1 MARNKGLSLG
11 NVGKRGAFNK
21 RLAGGSMKE
30 QSGLQISPPRKGGFT
45 QRRSD
50 GISSENNN
58 SKARVVFA
66 MKALLGVIAAFALA
80 IGVGVFVYQQTVKN
94 AIQPEINMQS
104 LNSGLTVIDESEQ
117 TSSSS
122 TDTGQ
127 ASWTLFVRTSSETS
141 ENGRGDVKQ
150 LGLFYLQPSDKTF
163 TCLWIPANTRIYID
177 GYGYHKLGE
186 VLSLQNEAGLLAA
199 VKKLCGIEIN
209 HYVEINQGGVG
220 RLIPALSLAVD
231 PSSDDNYAI
240 MSELISKV
248 VKSSSEQ
255 ISTQASTISSYVS
268 GDMSSSVM
276 AKNLQRLRGMDAEQG
291 FRSADMP
298 VIDSA
303 GDTNYSYVDG
313 EAWGTM
319 VKRVQSSMTPNPSE
333 LETSS
338 NEQIRSSH
346 KVTIWNGVGVSGVA
360 SDCKN
365 KLQKVGWKI
374 ESTGNA
380 AQFVYTETLI
390 VYKETE
396 DRAIAEL
403 LVSDLGQGRIVR
415 SAARYN
421 FDGDVLVVV
430 GSNYQPY

>member
-1 MARNKGLSLG
+1 MTRNKGLNLG
-11 NVGKRGAFNK
+11 NVGKKGAFNK
-21 RLAGGSMKE
+21 RLPGGSMKE
-30 QSGLQISPPRKGGFT
+30 QSGLQISPPKKGGFT

-50 GISSENNN
+50 GISSEKNN
-58 SKARVVFA
+58 SRARLFLTIKV
-66 MKALLGVIAAFALA
+66 LLGVIAAFAVS

-94 AIQPEINMQS
+94 AIQPDINLQS
-104 LNSGLTVIDESEQ
+104 VNSAIAVIDESEQ
-117 TSSSS
+117 TSSSDS
-122 TDTGQ
+122 TTAQ
-127 ASWTLFVRTSSETS
+127 ASWTLLVRTSSETS
-141 ENGRGDVKQ
+141 ENGRGEVKQ
-150 LGLFYLQPSDKTF
+150 LGLVYLQPSDKTF
-163 TCLWIPANTRIYID
+163 TCLWIPANTRIYIEGH
-177 GYGYHKLGE
+177 GYQKLGE
-186 VLSLQNEAGLLAA
+186 VINIQNEAGLLAG
-199 VKKLCGIEIN
+199 VKKLSGVDIN
-209 HYVEINQGGVG
+209 HYIEINQGGVE

-231 PSSDDNYAI
+231 SKSDDNYAI
-240 MSELISKV
+240 LSELMGKV

-255 ISTQASTISSYVS
+255 ITSQASTISSYIAS
-268 GDMSSSVM
+268 DMSSSVL
-276 AKNLQRLRGMDAEQG
+276 AKNLQRLRGMDTEQG

-298 VIDSA
+298 LADNN
-303 GDTNYSYVDG
+303 GDTNYSYVDA

-319 VKRVQSSMTPNPSE
+319 VKRVQSSMTPTPSE

-338 NEQIRSSH
+338 NDEIRSSH

-360 SDCKN
+360 SDCKT
-365 KLQKVGWKI
+365 KLQKTGWKI

-415 SAARYN
+415 SASRYN
-421 FDGDVLVVV
+421 FNGDVLVVV

>member
-1 MARNKGLSLG
+1 M
-11 NVGKRGAFNK
+11 
-21 RLAGGSMKE
+21 
-30 QSGLQISPPRKGGFT
+30 
-45 QRRSD
+45 
-50 GISSENNN
+50 
-58 SKARVVFA
+58 
-66 MKALLGVIAAFALA
+66 
-80 IGVGVFVYQQTVKN
+80 
-94 AIQPEINMQS
+94 
-104 LNSGLTVIDESEQ
+104 
-117 TSSSS
+117 
-122 TDTGQ
+122 
-127 ASWTLFVRTSSETS
+127 
-141 ENGRGDVKQ
+141 
-150 LGLFYLQPSDKTF
+150 QPSDKTF

>member
-11 NVGKRGAFNK
+11 NVGKTGPFKK
-21 RLAGGSMKE
+21 RLTGGSMKE

-45 QRRSD
+45 QRRTD
-50 GISSENNN
+50 GIASENNN
-58 SKARVVFA
+58 SRARVASIIKV
-66 MKALLGVIAAFALA
+66 LLGVIAAFALS
-80 IGVGVFVYQQTVKN
+80 IGVGVVVYQQTVKN
-94 AIQPEINMQS
+94 AIQPEINLQS
-104 LNSGLTVIDESEQ
+104 VNSGLTIINESEEDS
-117 TSSSS
+117 TSG
-122 TDTGQ
+122 TDT
-127 ASWTLFVRTSSETS
+127 AKSSWTLLVRTSSETA
-141 ENGRGDVKQ
+141 ENGRGDIEK
-150 LGLFYLQPSDKTF
+150 LGLVYLQPNEKNF

-186 VLSLQNEAGLLAA
+186 VISLQNEAGLLAA
-199 VKKLCGIEIN
+199 VKKLSGIDIN
-209 HYVEINQGGVG
+209 HYVEINQGGVS
-220 RLIPALSLAVD
+220 RLVSALSLAVD
-231 PSSDDNYAI
+231 ASSGDDYAI

-255 ISTQASTISSYVS
+255 ISTQASTISSYIS
-268 GDMSSSVM
+268 SDMSSSVL
-276 AKNLQRLRGMDAEQG
+276 AKNLKRLRGMDTEQG

-298 VIDSA
+298 LTDSA

-319 VKRVQSSMTPNPSE
+319 VKRVQSSMTPHPSE

-338 NEQIRSSH
+338 NEEIRSSH

-365 KLQKVGWKI
+365 KLQKIGWKI

-390 VYKETE
+390 VYKDTE

-403 LVSDLGQGRIVR
+403 LISDLGQGRIVR